1 VTIAPS
7 ACGCAGVIRELNK
20 VETYIEHAAAVP
32 EFAIMMRMGRRLHE
46 AALGEWTERANVA
59 IAKMVRAAPAT
70 LTEAFLTSVP
80 GRLQSGFGKSWP
92 PKALK
97 DLTTDVVTETY
108 RLSKQVI
115 AKKDAGRKAYQ
126 KPLVFKADTAAIA
139 GVFTVLD
146 EEAVAYLAESQVFWL
161 GQHFD
166 ATTVEAIRDAGW
178 IDLAGRTGKE
188 AGEALRRKA
197 EHSFGVGAFAAHGN
211 AYFQGVAINAATT
224 ARVTSAVFEM
234 RDLGITR
241 YRIVSVLDERTTPI
255 CVHLDGKLFSVE
267 DAAARMDQIV
277 RSGTPQGVKDL
288 HPWRPNDF
296 LDDLDAVGVDLKPGV
311 QLSDA
316 AAVKTAEA
324 GFGFPPY
331 HFGCRTTVDI
341 E

>member
-1 VTIAPS
+1 MTIAPS
-7 ACGCAGVIRELNK
+7 ACGCAGAIRELNK

-32 EFAIMMRMGRRLHE
+32 EFAIMMRMERRLHE
-46 AALGEWTERANVA
+46 AALGEWTERSNVA

-70 LTEAFLTSVP
+70 LTEAFLKSVP

-92 PKALK
+92 PKSLKALVA
-97 DLTTDVVTETY
+97 DVVEETY
-108 RLSKQVI
+108 RLSKTVI
-115 AKKDAGRKAYQ
+115 AKKDAGRKGYQ
-126 KPLVFKADTAAIA
+126 KPLVFKVDTAAIA
-139 GVFTVLD
+139 GAFTVLD
-146 EEAVAYLAESQVFWL
+146 EEAVAALTDSQVFWL

-178 IDLAGRTGKE
+178 IDLVGRSGAE
-188 AGEALRRKA
+188 AGEALRRRA
-197 EHSFGVGAFAAHGN
+197 EKSFGVGAFAAHGN
-211 AYFQGVAINAATT
+211 AYFNGVAINAATT
-224 ARVTSAVFEM
+224 ARVTGAMFEM
-234 RDLGITR
+234 RDLGITK
-241 YRIVSVLDERTTPI
+241 YRVVSVLDERTTPI
-255 CVHLDGKLFSVE
+255 CVHLDGKLFSVD
-267 DAAARMDQIV
+267 DAAARMDKIV
-277 RSGTPQGVKDL
+277 GSGTPEEIKDL

-296 LDDLDAVGVDLKPGV
+296 LTDLSDVGVDLKPGV